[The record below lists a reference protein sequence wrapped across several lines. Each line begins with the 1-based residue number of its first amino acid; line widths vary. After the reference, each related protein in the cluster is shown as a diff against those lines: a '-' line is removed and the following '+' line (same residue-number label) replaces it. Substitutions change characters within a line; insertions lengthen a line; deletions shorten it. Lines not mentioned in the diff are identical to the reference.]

1 MPASWCGPP
10 GPLLDD
16 LGVIVLAAATAM
28 DSARVELLAGDLVTA
43 ERELRRAEETL
54 TALGERYLLPP
65 LAAVLAQVVYA
76 QGRADEAEEI
86 TRRAEEL
93 SDADDVEPQ
102 ALWRSV
108 RAKVLAG
115 RDLADEA
122 ERLAREAVRL
132 MRTTDAPGMQA
143 DALLD
148 LAEVLRRSARPD
160 EARAVA
166 AEAKALYEIKGNTA
180 AAARATALLDA
191 LVP

>member
-1 MPASWCGPP
+1 MHYAG
-10 GPLLDD
+10 
-16 LGVIVLAAATAM
+16 I
-28 DSARVELLAGDLVTA
+28 ELLAGDLGTA
-43 ERELRRAEETL
+43 EAELRRADETL

-86 TRRAEEL
+86 SRRAEEL
-93 SDADDVEPQ
+93 SAPDDVEAQ

-115 RDLADEA
+115 RDLAEEA

-132 MRTTDAPGMQA
+132 IRTTDAPGMQA

-148 LAEVLRRSARPD
+148 LAEVLHRSARPD

-166 AEAKALYEIKGNTA
+166 AEAKGLYEAKGNTA
-180 AAARATALLDA
+180 AAARAAGLLDA
-191 LVP
+191 LS